1 LLNDGIHCRI
11 VPFSEHRPNFPTFI
25 AGDEQDGFHFG
36 QFRNLTDEPL
46 NGFPNALA
54 PQHRGRFH
62 GFVTSSAILL
72 PSSPS
77 RTKLG
82 GDERCALG

>member
-1 LLNDGIHCRI
+1 
-11 VPFSEHRPNFPTFI
+11 
-25 AGDEQDGFHFG
+25 
-36 QFRNLTDEPL
+36 LTDEPL
-46 NGFPNALA
+46 KGFPNALA
-54 PQHRGRFH
+54 PQHRRRFH